1 MRVDLPS
8 YPLLLGPTPLH
19 PLPRFSAWLGGVEVW
34 IKRDDL
40 TALALG
46 GNKLRKLAYLVA
58 DALAQ
63 GATDLVTTG
72 AAQSNHCRQTAAAAA
87 RAGLGCHLVLRGQPG
102 DRPGGNVLLD
112 RILGAELHWAGG
124 PNTGPAMEG
133 ILSDLRAAGR
143 RPYAI
148 TLGGSMPVG
157 AAGYAYAW
165 LEMAEQARE
174 QGVAFDAVVFATS
187 SGGTQAG
194 LAVGAGASS
203 WPGAIHGIS
212 VDHKIPDL
220 AEMTGQL
227 TQATAELLDVA
238 TPHAV
243 IVHDNYTGAGYG
255 IVNDADR
262 EAIFALARSEGIL
275 VDPVY
280 TGRALAGLI
289 DLSRRGVLAG
299 RVLFW
304 HTGGAPALFAYEEEL
319 FVPALQ
325 DR

>member
-1 MRVDLPS
+1 MRMDLPF

-19 PLPRFSAWLGGVEVW
+19 PLPRFSAWLGGAEIW

-112 RILGAELHWAGG
+112 HILGADLHWAGS
-124 PNTGPAMEG
+124 PDTGPAMERV
-133 ILSDLRAAGR
+133 LSDLRAAGR

-165 LEMAEQARE
+165 REMAEQARA
-174 QGVAFDAVVFATS
+174 QGIDFDAVVFATS

-194 LAVGAGASS
+194 LAVGAGASH

-220 AEMTGQL
+220 AAVAERL
-227 TQATAELLDVA
+227 TQATAELLAVDR
-238 TPHAV
+238 PHPV
-243 IVHDNYTGAGYG
+243 VVHDDYIGDGYG
-255 IVNDADR
+255 ILNDADR

-289 DLSRRGVLAG
+289 DLTRRGMLAG

-304 HTGGAPALFAYEEEL
+304 HTGGAPALFAYEKEL
-319 FVPALQ
+319 FTTFTESP
-325 DR
+325 

>member
-1 MRVDLPS
+1 MPIDLPS

-19 PLPRFSAWLGGVEVW
+19 PLPRFSAWLGGAEVW

-40 TALALG
+40 TPLALG
-46 GNKLRKLAYLVA
+46 GNKLRKLAFLLA

-63 GATDLVTTG
+63 DATDLVTTG

-87 RAGLGCHLVLRGQPG
+87 QAGLGCHLVLRGQPD
-102 DRPGGNVLLD
+102 DRPGGNVLID
-112 RILGAELHWAGG
+112 RLLGAEIHWAGG
-124 PNTGPAMEG
+124 PDTGPAMA
-133 ILSDLRAAGR
+133 SVAADLRAAGR

-148 TLGGSMPVG
+148 PLGGSTPVG
-157 AAGYAYAW
+157 AAGYAAAW
-165 LEMAEQARE
+165 QEMNEQAQALGIE
-174 QGVAFDAVVFATS
+174 FDAVVFATS

-194 LAVGAGASS
+194 LAVGAGGAV

-220 AEMTGQL
+220 AAVTERL
-227 TQATAELLDVA
+227 TQATADLLQIP
-238 TPHAV
+238 TPHPV
-243 IVHDNYTGAGYG
+243 IIHDDYIGAGYG

-262 EAIFALARSEGIL
+262 EAILALARTEGVL

-289 DLSRRGVLAG
+289 DLVRRGLLTG

-304 HTGGAPALFAYEEEL
+304 HTGGAPALFAYEKEL
-319 FVPALQ
+319 SASG
-325 DR
+325 